1 MASSDVTH
9 DMGFTEPAS
18 PLPEP
23 ERQAI
28 SKNLSPPPF
37 GSSQSSQEN
46 LLDVAPTKPPCDEAS
61 SGDPQA
67 TLPSIV
73 PGCSPCLAP
82 DLVLEIESSSPDD
95 MSDDAVTHH
104 VTLTDHQ
111 LPSGPTTTVSSPDA
125 SHKMDLSLV
134 DSDAHF
140 TPYKDSLY
148 QKVQSHS
155 YEAGTPEPA
164 MSPTFGALLT
174 PQLAVDTLAW
184 NSSPS
189 HPEPNSDVFMDST
202 PPLSSPQIECN
213 ATAIGDPAGGRGADP
228 TSGRAKIDYYPA
240 MMMSSPNFTLHGDG
254 SLFLS
259 SPPHQTTG
267 AKRALYDDSDE
278 VRRRNRL
285 AASSK
290 NDIGANLCN
299 VHKKNCEGALL
310 MNLVVD

>member
-1 MASSDVTH
+1 
-9 DMGFTEPAS
+9 MGFTEPAF

-28 SKNLSPPPF
+28 SKILLPPPF

-46 LLDVAPTKPPCDEAS
+46 LLDVAPMDLPCDEAS

-67 TLPSIV
+67 TLLPIV
-73 PGCSPCLAP
+73 LGCSPCLAP
-82 DLVLEIESSSPDD
+82 DFVLEIESSSPDD
-95 MSDDAVTHH
+95 ISDDAVTHH
-104 VTLTDHQ
+104 VTLTDHR

-125 SHKMDLSLV
+125 SHKMDPSLV

-140 TPYKDSLY
+140 TPCEDSLY

-164 MSPTFGALLT
+164 LSPTFAPLT
-174 PQLAVDTLAW
+174 PQLTVDTLAW

-202 PPLSSPQIECN
+202 PPLSSPQVECN
-213 ATAIGDPAGGRGADP
+213 VTVIGDPAGDREADL
-228 TSGRAKIDYYPA
+228 TSDHAKIDYYPA
-240 MMMSSPNFTLHGDG
+240 MTMSSPNFTLHGDE

-267 AKRALYDDSDE
+267 AKRALYDDSDG

-285 AASSK
+285 VDSSK
-290 NDIGANLCN
+290 NNIGANLCN
-299 VHKKNCEGALL
+299 VHKTNCESALL
-310 MNLVVD
+310 MNLVVA

>member
-9 DMGFTEPAS
+9 DMGFTEPAF

-23 ERQAI
+23 KRQAI
-28 SKNLSPPPF
+28 SKILSPPPF

-46 LLDVAPTKPPCDEAS
+46 LLDVAPMDLPCDEAS

-67 TLPSIV
+67 TLLPIV
-73 PGCSPCLAP
+73 LGCSPCLAP

-95 MSDDAVTHH
+95 ISDDAVTHH
-104 VTLTDHQ
+104 VTTLTDHR

-125 SHKMDLSLV
+125 SHKMDPSLV

-140 TPYKDSLY
+140 TPCEDSLY

-155 YEAGTPEPA
+155 YDAGTPEPA
-164 MSPTFGALLT
+164 LSPTFGALLT
-174 PQLAVDTLAW
+174 PQLTVDTLAW

-213 ATAIGDPAGGRGADP
+213 ATVIGDLAGDREADLI
-228 TSGRAKIDYYPA
+228 SDHAKIDYYPA
-240 MMMSSPNFTLHGDG
+240 MTMSSPNFTLHGDE

-267 AKRALYDDSDE
+267 AKRTLYDDSDE

-285 AASSK
+285 VASSK

-299 VHKKNCEGALL
+299 VHKTNCESTLQ
-310 MNLVVD
+310 